1 MLSKALGFLGRAF
14 IIVGLFILGFVAFQL
29 WGTSLEEGRNQ
40 SELADQLAHSVRD
53 TAKVSSDGDAGK
65 LANALAKAFEN
76 TDPATAPPT
85 PAPAEGEPVGVIQI
99 PKIGLERV
107 IVQGVSKKDLKK
119 GPGHYPGTPLPGQA
133 GNSGIAGHRTTY
145 GAPFNRI
152 DELAPGDE
160 INITTPQG
168 RFLYKVIKAP
178 DSDAAPYIVK
188 PTDVTVLDDKGDNRI
203 TLTACHPEYSARQRI
218 IVNAVLSE
226 EPAPTSPPSKA
237 VTEAVTTSNRA
248 LDEGMSGDDSALLPA
263 IALALAAL
271 VVGIAAWFI
280 GTRWKKWPMWVLGTP
295 IVLGLVWFSYVYLD
309 RYLPSL

>member
-1 MLSKALGFLGRAF
+1 M
-14 IIVGLFILGFVAFQL
+14 
-29 WGTSLEEGRNQ
+29 
-40 SELADQLAHSVRD
+40 
-53 TAKVSSDGDAGK
+53 
-65 LANALAKAFEN
+65 
-76 TDPATAPPT
+76 
-85 PAPAEGEPVGVIQI
+85 
-99 PKIGLERV
+99 
-107 IVQGVSKKDLKK
+107 
-119 GPGHYPGTPLPGQA
+119 
-133 GNSGIAGHRTTY
+133 
-145 GAPFNRI
+145 
-152 DELAPGDE
+152 APGDE
-160 INITTPQG
+160 ITITTPQG
-168 RFLYKVIKAP
+168 RFLYKVIKAT

-263 IALALAAL
+263 ITFALAAL
-271 VVGIAAWFI
+271 LVGIAAWFI
-280 GTRWKKWPMWVLGTP
+280 GTRWKKWPMWLLGTP